1 MRTTRSLLPVIFIA
15 LLLAAC
21 TGGRQRYERVLQR
34 AHEQNQAYDS
44 ISNIDSLRLAAEYFD
59 RHGSANERMRAHYLL
74 GCAYRDMGDAPRALE
89 AYHDAAD
96 RADTTSNDCDYAL
109 LCRVHSQAYSLLHYQ
124 ELLQEEVKEQKLA
137 IKYAWQAN
145 DTAAAL
151 AMMSF
156 TPSRFF
162 KIHDYDSTLIVS
174 LNNFHIF
181 NHYHD
186 TLSANTALAP
196 AIYVYLLRGQ
206 YSQAQPFIEKY
217 EFHSHLTNAKPFQ
230 NPDYYLLYYYKGLY
244 YLGINRLDSAS
255 VYFRKLMVEGD
266 TPDNIILAQRG
277 LHDLYM
283 RMNQM
288 DSVVKYGDLSYN
300 MMDSL
305 IHTLTS
311 TNLQRMEAMYD
322 YSSYRRT
329 AEKEALK
336 SNTLRVKLAV
346 ISSALILLLFIS
358 AFISYILHV
367 RSRRKINRMASEYAM
382 ELLNYQSIKSKLNFL
397 SKEKT
402 KDNELIEDLKE
413 ELEKLRL
420 SIKNKQTDQQSPD
433 EWNIGDDLYES
444 AIIKMFHSKAAYG
457 GVITDAEW
465 MDLRQL
471 VNLYMPNFMEYI
483 ESFDYP
489 FSLKQTNVLILTKLR
504 FSPSELCNILQMNPS
519 SVSNMRKRMYQ
530 KMFHKEG
537 GAIDF
542 DNVIRQ
548 APC

>member
-1 MRTTRSLLPVIFIA
+1 
-15 LLLAAC
+15 
-21 TGGRQRYERVLQR
+21 
-34 AHEQNQAYDS
+34 
-44 ISNIDSLRLAAEYFD
+44 
-59 RHGSANERMRAHYLL
+59 
-74 GCAYRDMGDAPRALE
+74 
-89 AYHDAAD
+89 
-96 RADTTSNDCDYAL
+96 
-109 LCRVHSQAYSLLHYQ
+109 
-124 ELLQEEVKEQKLA
+124 
-137 IKYAWQAN
+137 
-145 DTAAAL
+145 
-151 AMMSF
+151 
-156 TPSRFF
+156 
-162 KIHDYDSTLIVS
+162 
-174 LNNFHIF
+174 
-181 NHYHD
+181 
-186 TLSANTALAP
+186 
-196 AIYVYLLRGQ
+196 
-206 YSQAQPFIEKY
+206 
-217 EFHSHLTNAKPFQ
+217 
-230 NPDYYLLYYYKGLY
+230 
-244 YLGINRLDSAS
+244 
-255 VYFRKLMVEGD
+255 
-266 TPDNIILAQRG
+266 
-277 LHDLYM
+277 
-283 RMNQM
+283 
-288 DSVVKYGDLSYN
+288 
-300 MMDSL
+300 
-305 IHTLTS
+305 
-311 TNLQRMEAMYD
+311 
-322 YSSYRRT
+322 
-329 AEKEALK
+329 
-336 SNTLRVKLAV
+336 
-346 ISSALILLLFIS
+346 
-358 AFISYILHV
+358 
-367 RSRRKINRMASEYAM
+367 MASEYAM

-444 AIIKMFHSKAAYG
+444 AIIKMFHTKAAYG

>member
-1 MRTTRSLLPVIFIA
+1 
-15 LLLAAC
+15 
-21 TGGRQRYERVLQR
+21 
-34 AHEQNQAYDS
+34 
-44 ISNIDSLRLAAEYFD
+44 
-59 RHGSANERMRAHYLL
+59 
-74 GCAYRDMGDAPRALE
+74 
-89 AYHDAAD
+89 
-96 RADTTSNDCDYAL
+96 
-109 LCRVHSQAYSLLHYQ
+109 
-124 ELLQEEVKEQKLA
+124 
-137 IKYAWQAN
+137 
-145 DTAAAL
+145 
-151 AMMSF
+151 
-156 TPSRFF
+156 
-162 KIHDYDSTLIVS
+162 
-174 LNNFHIF
+174 
-181 NHYHD
+181 
-186 TLSANTALAP
+186 
-196 AIYVYLLRGQ
+196 
-206 YSQAQPFIEKY
+206 
-217 EFHSHLTNAKPFQ
+217 
-230 NPDYYLLYYYKGLY
+230 
-244 YLGINRLDSAS
+244 
-255 VYFRKLMVEGD
+255 MVEGD

-367 RSRRKINRMASEYAM
+367 RSRRKNNRMASEYAM

-397 SKEKT
+397 SKEKS